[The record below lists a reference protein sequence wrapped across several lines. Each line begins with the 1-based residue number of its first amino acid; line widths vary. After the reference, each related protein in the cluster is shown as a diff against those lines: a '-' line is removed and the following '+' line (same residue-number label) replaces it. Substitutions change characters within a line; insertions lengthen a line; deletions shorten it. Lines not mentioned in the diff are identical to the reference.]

1 MAKAFSTF
9 LEIAIELSKATSS
22 GKRSKDRT
30 ISPVVA
36 DALSS
41 ALKQFVD
48 RIAKV
53 HPD

>member
-1 MAKAFSTF
+1 MV
-9 LEIAIELSKATSS
+9 IELSKAATS
-22 GKRSKDRT
+22 GKRGRDYAV
-30 ISPVVA
+30 SPVVA

-53 HPD
+53 YPD